1 MDQRTKDL
9 IEICDALIALNES
22 LKEQATEIAAI
33 TKWIAAN
40 K

>member
-9 IEICDALIALNES
+9 IEVCDGLIALNEALDAQQS
-22 LKEQATEIAAI
+22 AI
-33 TKWIAAN
+33 DSINEWIAAN